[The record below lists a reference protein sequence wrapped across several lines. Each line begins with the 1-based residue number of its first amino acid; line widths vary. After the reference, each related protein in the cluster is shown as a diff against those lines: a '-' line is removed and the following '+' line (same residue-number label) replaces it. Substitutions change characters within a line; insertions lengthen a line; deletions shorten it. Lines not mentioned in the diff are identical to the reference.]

1 MKLKNIVALALVA
14 AFACLYA
21 GSSAGAAVLAMAG
34 TVLTIAC
41 AVATLFEKS
50 RYNAKKPL
58 QLQGFCCIVIKWL
71 RLPEHRQIQITH
83 SCKWL
88 PQFPDIRVRRRIT
101 AQPQTAQQAVI

>member
-41 AVATLFEKS
+41 AVATLFEKKGEMK
-50 RYNAKKPL
+50 N
-58 QLQGFCCIVIKWL
+58 
-71 RLPEHRQIQITH
+71 
-83 SCKWL
+83 
-88 PQFPDIRVRRRIT
+88 
-101 AQPQTAQQAVI
+101 